1 MSSTVAATQPA
12 LIRRHSVPAADYSH
26 ITPTQRGAE
35 RKEEWKRSRASAG
48 EDEALLRRDLMF
60 IRRLNIFVI
69 YLSFTLKKHVEQLHV
84 STHTHTLTQTHT
96 VTNRHTHTETHAH
109 TQ

>member
-12 LIRRHSVPAADYSH
+12 LIRRHSVPTADYSH

-35 RKEEWKRSRASAG
+35 REEEWKRSRASAG

-69 YLSFTLKKHVEQLHV
+69 YLLFTWKKHVEQLHV
-84 STHTHTLTQTHT
+84 HTHTHTYTDTHRHEQTHT
-96 VTNRHTHTETHAH
+96 H
-109 TQ
+109 